1 METSGKNLSQVPENL
16 LFFLRNELDD
26 SKVDYEVSPSQIQ
39 GGNETYI
46 FHFKLKHVHPPLSEP
61 LVLRIFRKGLGF
73 RPKHAIMESVVHNSL
88 VDQGLPVPYVHYSCI
103 DQNYLGEQFMIMDF
117 LPGAMLHLV
126 FGHDTYIVLG
136 KMHAALHN
144 VNPNQLNKNMITE
157 GFGDRQYSIEGKFD
171 LLLKAIERFPW
182 LKEIVVWLIEN
193 KPSEC
198 ENPSIC
204 HGDFHEGNL
213 LAKDGKVTA
222 ILDWSQCRI
231 GDPIMDVAAT
241 LVLQNAVF
249 KHTVPSYDSNS
260 ASQIYLQSYKE
271 EKELNDQYLEY
282 FQLFR
287 YANALRAA
295 AYGNWFWTQPPI
307 LNELINN
314 IYDISKIDVK
324 VPD

>member
-1 METSGKNLSQVPENL
+1 MDISEKNFNQVSDNL
-16 LFFLRNELDD
+16 LSFLRDELGD
-26 SKVDYEVSPSQIQ
+26 SKVDYEACPSRIQ

-46 FHFKLKHVHPPLSEP
+46 FQFKLKNVHPSLSEP
-61 LVLRIFRKGLGF
+61 MVLRIFRKDLGF

-88 VDQGLPVPYVHYSCI
+88 VDQGVPVPYVHYSCI
-103 DQNYLGEQFMIMDF
+103 DQKYLGEQFMIMDF

-126 FGHDTYIVLG
+126 FGQDSCIVLG

-144 VNPNQLNKNMITE
+144 VNPNQLNKSMITE
-157 GFGDRQYSIEGKFD
+157 GFGGQQYSIEGKFG
-171 LLLKAIERFPW
+171 LLLKATERFPW
-182 LKEIVVWLIEN
+182 LKKIVVWLIEN
-193 KPSEC
+193 RPSEC

-213 LAKDGKVTA
+213 LAKDGKVTG

-231 GDPIMDVAAT
+231 GDPVMDVAAT
-241 LVLQNAVF
+241 LVLQKAVF

-260 ASQIYLQSYKE
+260 ASQIYLQSYRR

-282 FQLFR
+282 FQIFR

-295 AYGNWFWTQPPI
+295 AHGNWFWSQPSI

-314 IYDISKIDVK
+314 VYDISKIDVK